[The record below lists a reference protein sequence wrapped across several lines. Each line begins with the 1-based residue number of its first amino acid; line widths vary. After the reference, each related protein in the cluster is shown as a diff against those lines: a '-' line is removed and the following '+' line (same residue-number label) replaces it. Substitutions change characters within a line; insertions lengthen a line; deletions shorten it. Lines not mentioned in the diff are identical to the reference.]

1 MKNLT
6 EIIFLLDKSGSMQPK
21 GSEPISGYNQFI
33 KDQSDP
39 SLGEAKVTLVLFGT
53 YINTIYACK
62 DIKEVEPISEKDY
75 KAEGMTAL
83 RDAIGK
89 TFDEVGLRLANTPED
104 ERPDKVLVCILSDGD
119 DTSSVEYSTEQI
131 NQKITEQSEKYSW
144 NIQFMG
150 TTKNAIAAAK
160 SYNVSLRNI
169 MLFDD
174 TGEGVND
181 AYMDQTKRATLYRKS
196 VV

>member
-1 MKNLT
+1 
-6 EIIFLLDKSGSMQPK
+6 
-21 GSEPISGYNQFI
+21 
-33 KDQSDP
+33 
-39 SLGEAKVTLVLFGT
+39 
-53 YINTIYACK
+53 
-62 DIKEVEPISEKDY
+62 
-75 KAEGMTAL
+75 MTAL

-119 DTSSVEYSTEQI
+119 DTSSVEYTTEQI

-150 TTKNAIAAAK
+150 TTKDAIAAAK
-160 SYNVSLRNI
+160 SYNISAQNI
-169 MLFDD
+169 TSFAD
-174 TGEGVND
+174 TGKGVND
-181 AYMDQTKRATLYRKS
+181 AYMHQTRSATLYRKT